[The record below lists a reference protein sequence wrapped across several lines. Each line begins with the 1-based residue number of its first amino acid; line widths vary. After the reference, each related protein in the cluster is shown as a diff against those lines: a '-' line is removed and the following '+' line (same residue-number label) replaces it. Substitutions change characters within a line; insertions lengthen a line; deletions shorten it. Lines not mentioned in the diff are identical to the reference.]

1 MASEN
6 EFPAELSSMFER
18 LLRHRDLSLFLPFIL
33 GFTSTNTTEQRD
45 PDQEAPQTT
54 DTNERIILINPFTQ
68 GMVVIEGA
76 ASLESLLRD
85 IGNKNGQP
93 PASKASIEAMPKVEI
108 GEDNKDGECAI
119 CLEEWELGG
128 VVKEMPC
135 KHRFHGGCV
144 EKWLKIHGNCPVCRY
159 KMPVDEEELG
169 KKRDEGDVGRER
181 RVEREIWVSFAFN
194 GSRRNGDSN
203 ENPSSDSSTED
214 HERFLLS
221 GLRFKLF
228 SNFGPYTFIS
238 LFPQFDSCIPVS
250 LPRVFGFQF

>member
-1 MASEN
+1 MASEM
-6 EFPAELSSMFER
+6 EVPAELSSMFER
-18 LLRHRDLSLFLPFIL
+18 LLRYRDLSLFLPFIL
-33 GFTSTNTTEQRD
+33 GFTSNNTTEQRD
-45 PDQEAPQTT
+45 PDQEAQQTT
-54 DTNERIILINPFTQ
+54 GSNERIILINPFTQ

-85 IGNKNGQP
+85 MGNKNGQP

-128 VVKEMPC
+128 AVKEMPC

-169 KKRDEGDVGRER
+169 KKIDEGEGEGER

-214 HERFLLS
+214 
-221 GLRFKLF
+221 
-228 SNFGPYTFIS
+228 
-238 LFPQFDSCIPVS
+238 
-250 LPRVFGFQF
+250 